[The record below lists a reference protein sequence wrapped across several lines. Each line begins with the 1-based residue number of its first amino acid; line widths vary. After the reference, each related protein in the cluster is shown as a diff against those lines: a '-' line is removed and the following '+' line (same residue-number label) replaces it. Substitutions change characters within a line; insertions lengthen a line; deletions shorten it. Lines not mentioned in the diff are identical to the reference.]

1 MRHPTDHIIS
11 LTQIVR
17 GALHWT
23 DGELEKEIATNAMFA
38 VHPVASAAPST
49 VEEEAGQLVGQQ
61 RSLSVDMVMAQPMP
75 LT

>member
-1 MRHPTDHIIS
+1 MRYSTYS
-11 LTQIVR
+11 FVQLTQIVR

-38 VHPVASAAPST
+38 VHPVASAAPNT
-49 VEEEAGQLVGQQ
+49 VEEAGQLVGQQ
-61 RSLSVDMVMAQPMP
+61 RSLAVDIVMAQPMP

>member
-1 MRHPTDHIIS
+1 MHHPTDLIIS

-49 VEEEAGQLVGQQ
+49 VEEAGQLVGQQ
-61 RSLSVDMVMAQPMP
+61 RSLAVDIVMAQPMP